1 MPRAIKLALPSLVLP
16 RDFERFGNHRLCL
29 LRAQAAELCHG
40 LPEDADLPQQTWNG
54 YLSRCASLINGY
66 LSRCASFIPL
76 ILRPSHLHGAVTVRI
91 KQSKRLEQVCF

>member
-1 MPRAIKLALPSLVLP
+1 MPRTIQLALPSLVLP

-40 LPEDADLPQQTWNG
+40 LPEDADLPQRAWNG
-54 YLSRCASLINGY
+54 YLSRCASLI
-66 LSRCASFIPL
+66 PL
-76 ILRPSHLHGAVTVRI
+76 TSHLHGAVTVRV